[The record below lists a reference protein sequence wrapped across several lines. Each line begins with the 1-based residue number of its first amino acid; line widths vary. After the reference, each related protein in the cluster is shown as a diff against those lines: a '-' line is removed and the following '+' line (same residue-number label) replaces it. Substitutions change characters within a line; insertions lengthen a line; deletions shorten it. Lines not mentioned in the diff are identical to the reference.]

1 MFVKRERCSRPGV
14 TEVAGLLS
22 WASFT
27 WGFVVV
33 SAEELFAVAA
43 AEQEDEAVDVVAH
56 LLDAVGGVA
65 HEGIQ

>member
-1 MFVKRERCSRPGV
+1 M
-14 TEVAGLLS
+14 AGLLS